1 MQVGSRHFGSVL
13 SVWDEEQSMNHL
25 RVLPVEDEVKRIDSN
40 ETVVRHL
47 SGAVGDALESE
58 ILDTDLVAPL
68 KNDSLPNIIAIGDPG
83 FLDRPMVKKSQQSS
97 RDALSSS
104 TSASSEKYQLA
115 RGATLKRVTSQGLLN
130 ANPSKAVILAK
141 QNALI
146 EKRKQPGKH
155 STLDRFA
162 YFIDQYIS
170 TRKGQTLSL
179 GCMGLVLTFIGGC
192 VLKASQP
199 KDRFLEKIWESWTYL
214 GDAGSH
220 TTLTKPV
227 STSLLYATDDVL

>member
-1 MQVGSRHFGSVL
+1 MS
-13 SVWDEEQSMNHL
+13 HL
-25 RVLPVEDEVKRIDSN
+25 KVLPVEDEVKTISPN
-40 ETVVRHL
+40 ETVVSYL
-47 SGAVGDALESE
+47 SGAVGNALEPE
-58 ILDTDLVAPL
+58 VPDMDLVAPL

-83 FLDRPMVKKSQQSS
+83 FLDKPMVKKSMQPIRDAPPSPSSQSS
-97 RDALSSS
+97 G
-104 TSASSEKYQLA
+104 KYQLA
-115 RGATLKRVTSQGLLN
+115 RGATLKRVGTSQRLLN
-130 ANPSKAVILAK
+130 TTPSKASMLAK

-146 EKRKQPGKH
+146 EKRKQPSKH
-155 STLDRFA
+155 SAMDRLA

-199 KDRFLEKIWESWTYL
+199 KDRFSEKIWESWTYL

-220 TTLTKPV
+220 TVLTKPV
-227 STSLLYATDDVL
+227 SAVLLHVYYSC

>member
-1 MQVGSRHFGSVL
+1 MS
-13 SVWDEEQSMNHL
+13 HL
-25 RVLPVEDEVKRIDSN
+25 KVLPVEDEMKRIDSH

-47 SGAVGDALESE
+47 SGAVGDALEPE
-58 ILDTDLVAPL
+58 IPDTDLVAPL

-83 FLDRPMVKKSQQSS
+83 FLDKPMVKKSQQPS
-97 RDALSSS
+97 RDAPSSS

-115 RGATLKRVTSQGLLN
+115 RGATLKRAMSQGLLN
-130 ANPSKAVILAK
+130 ASLNKAAILGK
-141 QNALI
+141 QNVPI

-155 STLDRFA
+155 STLDRLA

-199 KDRFLEKIWESWTYL
+199 KDLFSEKIWESWTYL

-227 STSLLYATDDVL
+227 SASLLYATDDVL